1 MLETPIYYYILYMYW
16 WCIPF
21 KCVILITYRQRS
33 YTPCVHAYL
42 LTTNINSSPTAGH
55 FLHVLHVII
64 SWVSFTP
71 VDPSWDDGRGRREA
85 GWTLHEQPPNAV
97 TGESGISASYS
108 RGNPLAYITLE
119 LGLHI
124 IEANGTSTKL
134 SILPL
139 SISIPKMSNWYFQ
152 YKFLIRCLMIIS
164 TMCTGAEATMA
175 DNILVWTVL
184 CTISK
189 LKWHCTQ
196 QDISIGTTESCVTL
210 ILMTCVNPPFQYC
223 T

>member
-1 MLETPIYYYILYMYW
+1 MKSCLLCLKLLYTPIYYICIGDTFPSSVSYLLY
-16 WCIPF
+16 
-21 KCVILITYRQRS
+21 TYCQIS

-42 LTTNINSSPTAGH
+42 LTTNCNGSPTAGH

-97 TGESGISASYS
+97 TGESGISALYS

-124 IEANGTSTKL
+124 VEANGTSTKL

-139 SISIPKMSNWYFQ
+139 SISILKVSNWYFQ
-152 YKFLIRCLMIIS
+152 YRVLIMCLMIIS
-164 TMCTGAEATMA
+164 TMCTGAEAPMG
-175 DNILVWTVL
+175 DHNY
-184 CTISK
+184 IS
-189 LKWHCTQ
+189 
-196 QDISIGTTESCVTL
+196 
-210 ILMTCVNPPFQYC
+210 VNSS
-223 T
+223 